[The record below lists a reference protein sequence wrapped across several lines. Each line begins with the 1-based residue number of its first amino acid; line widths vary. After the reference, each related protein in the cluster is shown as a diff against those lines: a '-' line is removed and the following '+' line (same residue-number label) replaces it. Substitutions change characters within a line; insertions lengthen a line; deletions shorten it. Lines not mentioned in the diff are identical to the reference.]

1 MAGDQHKE
9 KGKVFTRRSLLMA
22 GGQAVLMSALAGR
35 LYYLQVIHSD
45 EYSTMADE
53 NRMNLRLLP
62 PLRGRIV
69 DRFGLEVASNRHNYR
84 VVLIPEQTKSVE
96 DTLDA

>member
-1 MAGDQHKE
+1 MAKDQHKE
-9 KGKVFTRRSLLMA
+9 KGRVFSRRALMMA

-45 EYSTMADE
+45 EYSMMADE

-69 DRFGLEVASNRHNYR
+69 DRFGTEIASNRHNYR
-84 VVLIPEQTKSVE
+84 VILNRLI
-96 DTLDA
+96 ANGC